1 MAKILWISNAW
12 RLWECRKSMLRRHH
26 LSRQIKDVVCSPSLP
41 PCLLHLPYKVLTI
54 KKVGQATNGSLVF
67 GDVLQDI
74 HDDRRWDIHLN
85 QLPNSLH
92 RNINYKVVLRIYFIL
107 MRVRIHPIKKWIRI
121 RLLNISNEQMKNYR
135 TVVFFFCLFV
145 CWNLVNHS
153 EIWEF
158 LLIYYYLN
166 FCSWIR
172 IRGSAYFCRS
182 NSRKLKC
189 CGSNGSEFL
198 AMI

>member
-26 LSRQIKDVVCSPSLP
+26 LSRQIKDVVCPPSLP

-74 HDDRRWDIHLN
+74 HDDRRRDIHLN

-107 MRVRIHPIKKWIRI
+107 MRVRIHPIKNGSGSGSWTSQMNKWKII
-121 RLLNISNEQMKNYR
+121 EQLSS
-135 TVVFFFCLFV
+135 FFCLFV

-158 LLIYYYLN
+158 LFIYYYLN